1 MNNEQILKYSPIAI
15 VVIGLIFSWN
25 MFATPADVE
34 EKHRL
39 IMAEVAEKYVTKEE
53 IKSTKED
60 FREIKA
66 KVDKIYDI
74 LINQKR

>member
-1 MNNEQILKYSPIAI
+1 MNNEQLLKYAPIAI
-15 VVIGLIFSWN
+15 VVIALIIQWK
-25 MFATPADVE
+25 MFVTPAEVE
-34 EKHRL
+34 TKHRL

-53 IKSTKED
+53 NQSTKEELK
-60 FREIKA
+60 EIKV

>member
-15 VVIGLIFSWN
+15 VVIGLLVSWN
-25 MFATPADVE
+25 MFATPADI
-34 EKHRL
+34 EKTHR
-39 IMAEVAEKYVTKEE
+39 IIISEVAEKYVTKEE
-53 IKSTKED
+53 NQNTKETVN
-60 FREIKA
+60 EIKV

>member
-1 MNNEQILKYSPIAI
+1 MNNEQIVKYAPMAV
-15 VVIGLIFSWN
+15 VVIGLLISWN
-25 MFATPADVE
+25 MFATPAQVE
-34 EKHRL
+34 KKHRE

-53 IKSTKED
+53 NKSTKEELK
-60 FREIKA
+60 EIKL

>member
-15 VVIGLIFSWN
+15 VVIGLIISWN
-25 MFATPADVE
+25 MFATPAQVE
-34 EKHRL
+34 KKHRE

-53 IKSTKED
+53 NKSTKEELK
-60 FREIKA
+60 EIKL

>member
-1 MNNEQILKYSPIAI
+1 MNNEQLLKYAPIAV
-15 VVIGLIFSWN
+15 VVIALIIQWN
-25 MFATPADVE
+25 MFATPAEVE
-34 EKHRL
+34 TKHRL

-53 IKSTKED
+53 NQSTKEEL
-60 FREIKA
+60 REIKA